1 MMDIFFRGE
10 DGRIEGKYYQSN
22 NVYAPAVLILSPDPT
37 KGGTMQNK
45 LVSEIFQVFVE
56 NGFSAL
62 KINYRGVGRSDGHFT
77 GGQGEL
83 EDATLA
89 INWLQRRNM
98 NTNNFWTVGF
108 SFGSWITAQLLMRRP
123 EINGYILVSPPTKE
137 FSFNFLTPCNAMGLI
152 LQADGDHLSDEEDV
166 IGIIDRLSVGR
177 RGHKVDYHIVDNAN
191 HYFTDAD
198 SIKNLREQVT
208 RYLQEN
214 IDNTAV
220 SNSGAIKKTRRRRK
234 TTKLSNSANEIPSY
248 LNPIKSITF
257 E

>member
-10 DGRIEGKYYQSN
+10 DGRIEGKYYQSSN
-22 NVYAPAVLILSPDPT
+22 MYAPAVLILAPDPN
-37 KGGTMQNK
+37 KGATMQNK
-45 LVSEIFQVFVE
+45 VISEIFQIFVE
-56 NGFSAL
+56 NGFSVL
-62 KINYRGVGRSDGHFT
+62 KINYRGVGRSDGHFS

-108 SFGSWITAQLLMRRP
+108 SFGAWITAQLLMRRP
-123 EINGYILVSPPTKE
+123 EISGYILVSPPTKE

-166 IGIIDRLSVGR
+166 IAIIDRLSIGR
-177 RGHKVDYHIVDNAN
+177 RGRKVDYHIIENAN
-191 HYFTDAD
+191 HYFTSPE
-198 SIKNLREQVT
+198 SIQAITDRINH
-208 RYLQEN
+208 YLQDNVEN
-214 IDNTAV
+214 
-220 SNSGAIKKTRRRRK
+220 NSGATGGTIKKTRRRRK
-234 TTKLSNSANEIPSY
+234 TAKLNSIINESPSY